1 MISIVIPAY
10 NVAEH
15 LKNVITALLDIKNV
29 EIIIA
34 EDGSLDGTKEIAE
47 ELAKK
52 YENVILTGSS
62 KRSGKG
68 GAIKRGFEISK
79 GDVVGFMD
87 ADESIGIKDLKNL
100 LGALADADADANVN
114 ANVDAVIASRW
125 LKASK
130 ITKKQP
136 LRRRVA
142 SRVFNSLIRLI
153 FNLPFKDTQ
162 CGAKVFKKEVI
173 KDILSE
179 IKANGFEFDVELLW
193 KLKNRGYKI
202 KEVPITWKH
211 EERSSFRLSYA
222 PQMLLS
228 LLKIRV
234 ASGE

>member
-15 LKNVITALLDIKNV
+15 LENVITALLDIQDI
-29 EIIIA
+29 EIIIV

-47 ELAKK
+47 SLTKR
-52 YENVILTGSS
+52 YENVILISGS

-68 GAIKRGFEISK
+68 LAIKRGLEISK
-79 GDVVGFMD
+79 GDAVGFLD

-100 LGALADADADANVN
+100 LDALSE
-114 ANVDAVIASRW
+114 VDVGAVIASRW

-130 ITKKQP
+130 IIKKQP
-136 LRRRVA
+136 LRRRIA
-142 SRVFNSLIRLI
+142 SRVFNILIRVI

-162 CGAKVFKKEVI
+162 CGAKVFRKDLI

-193 KLKNRGYKI
+193 KLKKRGYKI
-202 KEVPITWKH
+202 KEIPITWKH
-211 EERSSFRLSYA
+211 EEKSSFKLSYA

-228 LLKIRV
+228 LLKIRI
-234 ASGE
+234 ASWK

>member
-100 LGALADADADANVN
+100 LDALADADADVN

-142 SRVFNSLIRLI
+142 SRVFNILIRLI

-211 EERSSFRLSYA
+211 EERSSFKLSYA

-234 ASGE
+234 ASWK

>member
-79 GDVVGFMD
+79 GDVVGFLD

-100 LGALADADADANVN
+100 LDALADAD

-125 LKASK
+125 LKTSK

-142 SRVFNSLIRLI
+142 SRVFNILIRLI

-162 CGAKVFKKEVI
+162 CGVKVFKKEVI
-173 KDILSE
+173 KAILSE

-193 KLKNRGYKI
+193 KLKKRGYKI

-211 EERSSFRLSYA
+211 EERSSFKLSYA

-234 ASGE
+234 ASWK